1 MLTHV
6 RNSLTLVLLKTQIKN
21 IWHMA
26 KVNIKS
32 EKIIPFGGI
41 YYASKAFYGSV
52 ENAGG
57 TKTKNI
63 KKHPFTDAS
72 ASHLSSARWHVW
84 FQAAAW
90 IRHTT
95 VLPPLSS
102 RPVASPK
109 GQKPLAFGETHN
121 PSTTPKYASHGRD
134 VILHVRHKWWLII
147 VSTAV
152 RDNMKNHQF
161 RMG

>member
-1 MLTHV
+1 MT
-6 RNSLTLVLLKTQIKN
+6 
-21 IWHMA
+21 

-72 ASHLSSARWHVW
+72 ASHLSSARWHR
-84 FQAAAW
+84 QKDKNRSPSAK
-90 IRHTT
+90 HTT
-95 VLPPLSS
+95 LLPP
-102 RPVASPK
+102 
-109 GQKPLAFGETHN
+109 QKH
-121 PSTTPKYASHGRD
+121 ASHGRD
-134 VILHVRHKWWLII
+134 VILREH
-147 VSTAV
+147 
-152 RDNMKNHQF
+152 
-161 RMG
+161 